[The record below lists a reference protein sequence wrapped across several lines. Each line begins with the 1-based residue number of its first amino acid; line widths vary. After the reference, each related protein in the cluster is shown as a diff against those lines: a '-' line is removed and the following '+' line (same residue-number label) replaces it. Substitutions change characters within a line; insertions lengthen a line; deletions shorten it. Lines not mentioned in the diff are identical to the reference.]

1 MVDNC
6 GVASAGKIP
15 IVEMNGLNDIVYVA
29 TNDEFCSIEKAD
41 GEFTR
46 VKCVLL
52 NCKISK
58 VGLRAYKLQKS
69 GQVVISMRDY
79 VRAAVSYDKNPC
91 GFKFVSIHIANT
103 STGTKIQLIVRENQ
117 QLFIEAKKAEKDL
130 YYCERDMKA
139 ELSFAAS
146 VIGEKDSY
154 NTVGMLVT
162 QQRVLKYTPM
172 CFLPNSEFSYFCID
186 ESKKA
191 TLPEFLHTAY
201 MSDGRCTYIRGI
213 YYAQLNAFISSD
225 IEEKRNYCS
234 AKQPYCLVYH
244 GDYKP
249 ISPIS
254 RDRTLNMREANPKSN
269 KYPQENQAKK
279 EQISS
284 AVVTMN
290 ADVIH
295 IYMTLEELQHR
306 YNLNAICKAK
316 NEIAIKPGGTYILN
330 GYYTPDKSFCCLKK
344 VIMQDKSTLMRA
356 NISFV
361 LEGAI
366 ARNDSDIKSLHLPIL
381 FKSHLRDEVKHKLTP
396 IGYRQEDES
405 SWSRYPDYMQVVIK
419 MMMQERAERE
429 KRFGKLAKFHPIEG
443 VNLSYGLSQ
452 DKKVHLYS
460 LFCHCS
466 ACIEKYGTDTIVDCN
481 ALVATRK
488 GALERVTVQFCQGCG
503 RYFMNYATFEAYNKR
518 YGGILCECTFSNVNG
533 QYENEFGFAPDSI
546 LSRCGYSVKA
556 EISQDERQC
565 ILQFILDS
573 GRASK
578 WELQELMSRFIN
590 IRMNMP
596 SMQGA
601 IERWKEDIAFVADY
615 KADAQTDVGIA
626 TIKQAGKI
634 APK

>member
-1 MVDNC
+1 MC
-6 GVASAGKIP
+6 RHSKH
-15 IVEMNGLNDIVYVA
+15 
-29 TNDEFCSIEKAD
+29 EFCSIEKAD

-117 QLFIEAKKAEKDL
+117 Q
-130 YYCERDMKA
+130 
-139 ELSFAAS
+139 
-146 VIGEKDSY
+146 
-154 NTVGMLVT
+154 
-162 QQRVLKYTPM
+162 
-172 CFLPNSEFSYFCID
+172 
-186 ESKKA
+186 
-191 TLPEFLHTAY
+191 
-201 MSDGRCTYIRGI
+201 
-213 YYAQLNAFISSD
+213 
-225 IEEKRNYCS
+225 
-234 AKQPYCLVYH
+234 
-244 GDYKP
+244 
-249 ISPIS
+249 
-254 RDRTLNMREANPKSN
+254 
-269 KYPQENQAKK
+269 
-279 EQISS
+279 QISS

-316 NEIAIKPGGTYILN
+316 NKIAIKPGGTYILN

-344 VIMQDKSTLMRA
+344 VIIQDKSTLMRA
-356 NISFV
+356 NIAFV

-488 GALERVTVQFCQGCG
+488 PLPNMAGALLFLFDLRKHFLFALLKFTLSKDAIIKKLFECFQLVFHIHDALLRTELAIFCIFF
-503 RYFMNYATFEAYNKR
+503 R
-518 YGGILCECTFSNVNG
+518 
-533 QYENEFGFAPDSI
+533 
-546 LSRCGYSVKA
+546 
-556 EISQDERQC
+556 
-565 ILQFILDS
+565 
-573 GRASK
+573 
-578 WELQELMSRFIN
+578 
-590 IRMNMP
+590 
-596 SMQGA
+596 
-601 IERWKEDIAFVADY
+601 
-615 KADAQTDVGIA
+615 
-626 TIKQAGKI
+626 
-634 APK
+634 